1 MMCLVQCLVRKNTK
15 PLFDLTV
22 FGVNLACVISGS
34 MDFFLDLPQ
43 TLSPLASTSTQWT
56 PATGKLCNTTAS
68 CQPMFLFNLFFLSY
82 IRPKH
87 THERRVIPSHL
98 RNLINFESPYNSRPV
113 FFIPRNG
120 TLWNF
125 FFFHFIFLFP
135 LFIFNLRLRSVCV
148 KKRKKKRAPEPLTH
162 LTAHAREAWQ
172 GQGEC
177 EAGQGVD
184 RGRKGRGRWMGPRGG
199 MGRGGAELVRT
210 RGQGRNGKKAKGGDR
225 GLNRT

>member
-1 MMCLVQCLVRKNTK
+1 MHWLLWTPEVCYMHEGWQQCVDMMCLVQCLVRKNTK

-113 FFIPRNG
+113 FLFLVTAHCGIFFFSFYLFIPP
-120 TLWNF
+120 F
-125 FFFHFIFLFP
+125 YIQP
-135 LFIFNLRLRSVCV
+135 
-148 KKRKKKRAPEPLTH
+148 
-162 LTAHAREAWQ
+162 
-172 GQGEC
+172 
-177 EAGQGVD
+177 
-184 RGRKGRGRWMGPRGG
+184 
-199 MGRGGAELVRT
+199 
-210 RGQGRNGKKAKGGDR
+210 
-225 GLNRT
+225 